1 MQALEIACDESGYEG
16 EKLIDTTTDVF
27 AHAGVRL
34 GTDVA
39 SACLAELRRR
49 IRSPATEYKAT
60 HLLREKHRAV
70 LVWFLGPSSPLFR
83 NAHVY
88 LIDKVYFALGKLTD
102 VMMSEPVAAGLAPD
116 GRSRAASDALYRDGT
131 SHDFLTAAN
140 TMMRARD
147 RADVTGPVDSFFRV
161 AGTLGGLDGDST
173 GGRTESRNG
182 RRAEQ
187 RSGRTPGLTSGG
199 DGPGNIP
206 AMWQPLGRHGGRTTG
221 QAGAFSGREKAVAF
235 RQRMRDDPALSLLDP
250 LTPAVMRAVA
260 RWGADGQPVTIVHD
274 RQTML
279 PHERVARLQR
289 ELREAGLVLER
300 VELAAAEFE
309 ARVQLADILAGTVRK
324 IAQDQLHGCGDGEL
338 TTLVRPYIDGQSIWG
353 DGRSWASL
361 RS

>member
-39 SACLAELRRR
+39 AACLAELRRR

-102 VMMSEPVAAGLAPD
+102 VMTSEPVAAGLAAD

-161 AGTLGGLDGDST
+161 AGALGGLDGDAT
-173 GGRTESRNG
+173 GSRAQQRNG
-182 RRAEQ
+182 RA
-187 RSGRTPGLTSGG
+187 PGLTGGG

-206 AMWQPLGRHGGRTTG
+206 AMWQPFGRGGRTAG
-221 QAGAFSGREKAVAF
+221 RAGAFSGREKAVAF
-235 RQRMRDDPALSLLDP
+235 RQRMRDDPTLSLLDP

-260 RWGADGQPVTIVHD
+260 RWGAGGRPVTIVHD

-279 PHERVARLQR
+279 PQERVARLQR
-289 ELREAGLVLER
+289 ELRAAGLTLER

-324 IAQDQLHGCGDGEL
+324 IAQDELHGCGDGEL
-338 TTLVRPYIDGQSIWG
+338 TMLVRPYVDEQSIWG
-353 DGRSWASL
+353 DDRSWASL